1 MVLTEHY
8 LLSKYRE
15 YEEILF
21 HATFIFSASSHLNS
35 LAYNCRR
42 SIHFRLNEEVHKEP
56 QSIVLLESL
65 MVVLFLREKESCAN
79 WIRCFSMIKV
89 ALYSNVPARRFPR
102 CSVFAEQ
109 SVLKVVCAFIKFVLQ
124 IRPYTIVDGDATAA
138 SLCTFSVSKISW
150 YWKLFF
156 VKAYLS

>member
-21 HATFIFSASSHLNS
+21 HATFIFSASSHLDS
-35 LAYNCRR
+35 LAYSCRR

-65 MVVLFLREKESCAN
+65 TVVLFLREKESCTN
-79 WIRCFSMIKV
+79 
-89 ALYSNVPARRFPR
+89 
-102 CSVFAEQ
+102 
-109 SVLKVVCAFIKFVLQ
+109 
-124 IRPYTIVDGDATAA
+124 
-138 SLCTFSVSKISW
+138 
-150 YWKLFF
+150 
-156 VKAYLS
+156 